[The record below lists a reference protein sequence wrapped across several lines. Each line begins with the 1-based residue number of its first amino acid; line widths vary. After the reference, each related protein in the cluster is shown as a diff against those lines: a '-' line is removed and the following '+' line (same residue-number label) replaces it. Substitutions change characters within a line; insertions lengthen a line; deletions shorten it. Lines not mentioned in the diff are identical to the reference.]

1 MYPRIPRTLVGGVC
15 QYVCSMESI
24 ASFLKFVF
32 RYRKGI
38 VDKVM
43 FYVSMICAL
52 TVILHVG
59 YITNPDLAL
68 YTKKAIIIMF
78 YGLFCLE
85 FIRTASSIYASR
97 RRRITVSQYSGLIV
111 LLCLLFIVFS
121 RTSHVAFL
129 HYFARDEWMYIS
141 IGAIFLSELSKSSL
155 FFDNFYFN
163 PTILFVISFIG
174 LILIGTLLLMLPR
187 TTLFAP
193 LSFTDALFMATS
205 AVCITGLSVTDIS
218 TNFSLFGQSV
228 ILVLIQVGG
237 LGIMTFTGFFGYFFS
252 GGFSFKNQ
260 LMFGEILGENKL
272 NSVIS
277 TLLTII
283 SITLLFE
290 FIGATFIFFSLDPD
304 LFENAGA
311 HIFFSVFHAV
321 SSFCNS
327 GFTILQDGISQEN
340 YRFNYGFQIILAFIF
355 ILGGMGFG
363 TVYNFYT
370 YLKSQIQSLTQAML
384 HKKSF
389 KHKAQP
395 LTFNTKFIVWCNLIV
410 LLLATVSYFVME
422 QNYTL
427 MEDKSIAGEWA
438 TSFFM
443 ANASRSAG
451 FNSVNVAFLNIP
463 TLIMVTTLMWVG
475 VAPGSTGGGVK
486 VTTIALAFMNI
497 IALARGKDSIEI
509 FKRRIAA
516 ESINKAFAIIIL
528 SVLTITVSFIFL
540 NVTDPEQKM
549 IPLLFES
556 VSAYTTCGLSMG
568 VTQALSPAGKFIII
582 TTMFVGRVG
591 MLTLLVAFIKNTK
604 NKSYIYPTEKLLF

>member
-1 MYPRIPRTLVGGVC
+1 
-15 QYVCSMESI
+15 MESI

-32 RYRKGI
+32 RYRQGI

-52 TVILHVG
+52 TVIVHVG
-59 YITNPDLAL
+59 YITNPDIAS
-68 YTKKAIIIMF
+68 YTEKSIIVMF
-78 YGLFCLE
+78 YGLFFME
-85 FIRTASSIYASR
+85 FLRTGSSIYASR
-97 RRRITVSQYSGLIV
+97 RINVSQYSGVIVVASLFFIV
-111 LLCLLFIVFS
+111 LARLSGFGFIS
-121 RTSHVAFL
+121 
-129 HYFARDEWMYIS
+129 YFARDEWMYFG
-141 IGAIFLSELSKSSL
+141 IGVIFLSELSKSSL

-187 TTLFAP
+187 TTFHAP
-193 LSFTDALFMATS
+193 LSFVDALFMATS

-218 TNFSLFGQSV
+218 SNFSFFGQSV
-228 ILVLIQVGG
+228 ILTLIQVGG

-290 FIGATFIFFSLDPD
+290 FIGAAFIYFSLDAAH
-304 LFENAGA
+304 FESVG
-311 HIFFSVFHAV
+311 HQIFFSVFHSI

-327 GFTILQDGISQEN
+327 GFTILHDGIGNDN
-340 YRFNYGFQIILAFIF
+340 YRYNYGFQIVLGLIF
-355 ILGGMGFG
+355 VLGGMGFG

-370 YLKSQIQSLTQAML
+370 YVKSQMQALLQAVL
-384 HKKSF
+384 HKKRF
-389 KHKAQP
+389 KHKAQQFS
-395 LTFNTKFIVWCNLIV
+395 FNTKFIVMCNMIV
-410 LLLATVSYFVME
+410 LLLATVSYYIME

-427 MEDKSIAGEWA
+427 TEDKSTFGEWV

-451 FNSVNVAFLNIP
+451 FNSVDVNFLNIP
-463 TLIMVTTLMWVG
+463 TLIMITTLMWIG
-475 VAPGSTGGGVK
+475 VAPGSTGGGIK
-486 VTTIALAFMNI
+486 VTTLALAFMNI

-509 FKRRIAA
+509 FRRRIAA

-528 SVLTITVSFIFL
+528 SVLTITVSFILL
-540 NVTDPEQKM
+540 NVSDPEQEM

-568 VTQALSPAGKFIII
+568 VTQSLSPAGKLIVIL
-582 TTMFVGRVG
+582 TMFVGRVG

>member
-1 MYPRIPRTLVGGVC
+1 MD
-15 QYVCSMESI
+15 SI

-32 RYRKGI
+32 RYRQGL

-52 TVILHVG
+52 TVIIHVG
-59 YITNPDLAL
+59 YITNPENAI
-68 YTKKAIIIMF
+68 YTRKSIFFMF
-78 YGLFCLE
+78 YGLFFLE

-97 RRRITVSQYSGLIV
+97 GINVSRYSGVVV
-111 LLCLLFIVFS
+111 LFSLSFIVFARLS
-121 RTSHVAFL
+121 GLELIS
-129 HYFARDEWMYIS
+129 YFAREEWMYFG
-141 IGAIFLSELSKSSL
+141 IGVIFLSELSKSSL

-163 PTILFVISFIG
+163 PTILFVISFLG

-187 TTLFAP
+187 TTLHAP
-193 LSFTDALFMATS
+193 LSFVDAFFMATS
-205 AVCITGLSVTDIS
+205 AVCITGLTVADIS

-228 ILVLIQVGG
+228 ILALIQVGG

-290 FIGATFIFFSLDPD
+290 FIGAAFIFFSLD
-304 LFENAGA
+304 NAHFSTIGEQV
-311 HIFFSVFHAV
+311 FFSVFHSV

-327 GFTILQDGISQEN
+327 GFTILPEGIGNDN
-340 YRFNYGFQIILAFIF
+340 YRFNYGFQIVLALIF
-355 ILGGMGFG
+355 VLGGMGFG

-370 YLKSQIQSLTQAML
+370 YVKSQCQAIFEAL
-384 HKKSF
+384 VNKKNY

-395 LTFNTKFIVWCNLIV
+395 FSFNTKFIVLCNVVV
-410 LLLATVSYFVME
+410 LFLATISYYVME

-427 MEDKSIAGEWA
+427 TEDKTAAGEWA

-451 FNSVNVAFLNIP
+451 FNSVNISFLNIP
-463 TLIMVTTLMWVG
+463 TLIMITTLMWIG
-475 VAPGSTGGGVK
+475 VAPGSTGGGIK
-486 VTTIALAFMNI
+486 VTTLALAFMNI

-528 SVLTITVSFIFL
+528 SVLTITLSFILL
-540 NVTDPEQKM
+540 NVTDPDKQM
-549 IPLLFES
+549 IPLLFEA

-568 VTQALSPAGKFIII
+568 VTQSLSAAGKIIVI
-582 TTMFVGRVG
+582 VTMFVGRVG